1 MKVTGTLNAWVT
13 EYGMQGFMAAKMQG
27 DGNEM
32 VDIAQYIS
40 PSIDMAEE
48 GYTKVGIATIELEL
62 FDDKTVLANAVEAL
76 RAEKSKVLAE
86 AQAKATRLDEKIQ
99 NLLAITHEPTNTENP
114 SNIPF

>member
-27 DGNEM
+27 DGDEM
-32 VDIAQYIS
+32 VDIATYLN
-40 PSIDMAEE
+40 PRLDMADE
-48 GYTKVGIATIELEL
+48 GYTKVGTATIELEI

-76 RAEKSKVLAE
+76 KAEKSKVLAE

-99 NLLAITHEPTNTENP
+99 NLLAITHEPTNTKDS